1 MERVLVVYWSG
12 TGNTEIMAE
21 KIAEGLEEEGIDV
34 ELLSV
39 DDIDPDDVQN
49 YEKIALGC
57 SSMGDEEL
65 EESEF
70 LPFYEDAADYFDGK
84 KVALFGSFGAWGD
97 GKGAWMDKWEA
108 SMNEIGAV
116 LFEKG
121 LKIVE
126 TPDDEGEEM
135 CIEFGQRFAKF

>member
-108 SMNEIGAV
+108 SMNEIG
-116 LFEKG
+116 
-121 LKIVE
+121 
-126 TPDDEGEEM
+126 
-135 CIEFGQRFAKF
+135 